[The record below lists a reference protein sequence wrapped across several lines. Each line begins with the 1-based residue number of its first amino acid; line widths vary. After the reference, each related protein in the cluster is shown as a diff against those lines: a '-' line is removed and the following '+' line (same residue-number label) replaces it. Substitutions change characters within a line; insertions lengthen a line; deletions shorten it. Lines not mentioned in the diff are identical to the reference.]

1 MHTNYITKFLKAE
14 DIIFEDIIED
24 EGKIEFHI
32 KMKHRLFTTKWGVLN
47 EGKYFL
53 VPFWCP
59 KVMKCVQICQT
70 QN

>member
-1 MHTNYITKFLKAE
+1 MEENI
-14 DIIFEDIIED
+14 
-24 EGKIEFHI
+24 
-32 KMKHRLFTTKWGVLN
+32 
-47 EGKYFL
+47 FL